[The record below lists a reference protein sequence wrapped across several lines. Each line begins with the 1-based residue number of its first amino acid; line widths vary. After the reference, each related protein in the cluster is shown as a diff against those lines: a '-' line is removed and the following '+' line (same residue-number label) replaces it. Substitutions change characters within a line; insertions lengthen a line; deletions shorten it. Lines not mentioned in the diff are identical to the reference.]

1 MAEFMKRRTVVFG
14 RRRER
19 SLRRKVNRI
28 GEAAVESA
36 ILDKDV
42 WLVWILDVLFRA
54 PFGEHLV
61 FKGGSSLSKG
71 YQIISR
77 FSEDVDL
84 TYDIRALAPELAG
97 PGLDPLPMTRSQEKR
112 WSKEIRTR
120 LPVWIR
126 DHVLPPIATALGNQ
140 GLVAALSMEGEKVF
154 LEYTPLAAG
163 SGYVRPVVML
173 EFGARS
179 TGEPWES
186 RLITCDAAPSVA
198 GVVFP
203 AADVRVMRPERT
215 FWEKATAIHVFCEQG
230 EFRGSERFARHWH
243 DLTRLDQAGV
253 ADAAIRD
260 RSLATAV
267 ANHKSMF
274 FSEKNAAGE
283 LIDYV
288 AAVSGGPRLVP
299 GDKALAS
306 LSLDYARMLEDGL
319 LFEDAEP
326 FETLLNQCRA
336 LEARTKPPDLD
347 GSIAA
352 IY

>member
-1 MAEFMKRRTVVFG
+1 MPEKFLKLSASD
-14 RRRER
+14 RREA
-19 SLRRKVNRI
+19 LAV
-28 GEAAVESA
+28 AAAASGRPLHL
-36 ILDKDV
+36 LDKDV
-42 WLVWILDVLFRA
+42 WLVWLLDALFRA

-97 PGLDPLPMTRSQEKR
+97 PGPDTGLDPVPPTRSQEKR
-112 WSKEIRTR
+112 WTKEIRTR
-120 LPVWIR
+120 LPVWISER
-126 DHVLPPIATALGNQ
+126 VLPRIATAIQGQ
-140 GLVAALSMEGEKVF
+140 GLSAALSMEQEKVF
-154 LEYTPLAAG
+154 FEYTPLAAG

-186 RLITCDAAPSVA
+186 RLITCDASPSVL

-203 AADVRVMRPERT
+203 EAKVRVMRPERT

-230 EFRGSERFARHWH
+230 AFRGGERFARHWH

-253 ADAAIRD
+253 ADAAIHD
-260 RSLATAV
+260 RALAAAV
-267 ANHKSMF
+267 AKHKSMF
-274 FSEKNAAGE
+274 FSENNTAGE

-288 AAVSGGPRLVP
+288 AAVSGNLRLVP
-299 GDKALAS
+299 HDKALSS
-306 LSLDYARMLEDGL
+306 LSRDYESMLEDGL
-319 LFEDAEP
+319 LFDDAEP
-326 FETLLNQCRA
+326 FEKLMNQCRA
-336 LEARTKPPDLD
+336 LEARANNP
-347 GSIAA
+347 A
-352 IY
+352 